1 MEKQYDQEV
10 YLAAVKK
17 FQKESKGLMPN
28 SPEWNAVRNRIYS
41 ELRDQKYKEM
51 EDVRHQSGQTV
62 LDAT

>member
-51 EDVRHQSGQTV
+51 EDVRH
-62 LDAT
+62 